1 MVQWNKKEKEK
12 TISWERMKQ
21 SPIWPKWPS
30 YCRPSIF
37 ESTALSALTY
47 YISCCPRLNPSFLP
61 TSAARCP
68 PQRTPPA
75 ANPHTTHGLR
85 LHLRSAAATPTSTN
99 SAPGLHL
106 RLLAPPRLRCAPAEG
121 STVWPAA
128 LSLGFQNSRPP
139 LPHFQIAVTRDFLT
153 SPAPTSTQPSHATAA
168 RVLGIPNPVAA
179 MAARSKLHLTVNCHL
194 PNLLLA
200 CLHQPCLSSA

>member
-1 MVQWNKKEKEK
+1 
-12 TISWERMKQ
+12 MKQ
-21 SPIWPKWPS
+21 SPIRPKWPS

-47 YISCCPRLNPSFLP
+47 YISCCPRLNPSFLRA
-61 TSAARCP
+61 SAARCP

-75 ANPHTTHGLR
+75 ANPHTTHDLR
-85 LHLRSAAATPTSTN
+85 LHLRPAAATPTSTN

-106 RLLAPPRLRCAPAEG
+106 CLRAPPRLRCAPAEG
-121 STVWPAA
+121 STAWPAT
-128 LSLGFQNSRPP
+128 LSPGFQNSWPP

-153 SPAPTSTQPSHATAA
+153 SPAPTSTKPPHATEA
-168 RVLGIPNPVAA
+168 RVLGIPNPMAA

-194 PNLLLA
+194 PNLLLTF
-200 CLHQPCLSSA
+200 LHQPCLSSA